1 VHHGQRPI
9 PKGLS
14 KTCQYPGDEQKCLFG
29 DYQVE
34 KAVLKP
40 AISSIEKQMEE
51 MERRI
56 AEEAG
61 KRYPAYNM
69 LLKKLGISD
78 SMAGRRFWL
87 SY

>member
-1 VHHGQRPI
+1 
-9 PKGLS
+9 
-14 KTCQYPGDEQKCLFG
+14 
-29 DYQVE
+29 
-34 KAVLKP
+34 
-40 AISSIEKQMEE
+40 MEE
-51 MERRI
+51 MARQI

-61 KRYPAYNM
+61 RRYPAYNM